1 MKRLFLLTFVF
12 FGCSVLT
19 PLQRS
24 KLISVFHLIETARY
38 AEAKGL
44 VEDLIEDE
52 EFAQWPRTWYA
63 RGLLSQTAYREGMEK
78 NDRKKYELYPEQL
91 YVAFDSYEKAI
102 ALDPDGR
109 LESQLAPKYILLAND
124 FQKLGEKH
132 FNGKDYQK
140 AMTAFEHALA
150 ITQRSVLA
158 IQTDTNLVY
167 NAGLAAY
174 ESQEWDQAAK
184 HLGRLHDDGYSSNA
198 THLLMK
204 AHLAK
209 GDTLAAERALA
220 EGIGRYE
227 DNEDLVLLMADLLVK
242 MNESGRALK
251 VLDEATASDPAN
263 PVFHNTK
270 GLIYQKTGAY
280 NDAILAYFEA
290 NAHAPEDILTQVNI
304 ATCYYNVGVE
314 IEENARNITNNRLV
328 QIEKSKSEAAF
339 ESAIFWLDKA
349 YEKEPADRDVR
360 EKIYHLYRMLR
371 VTDKANRLESLIR

>member
-1 MKRLFLLTFVF
+1 M
-12 FGCSVLT
+12 
-19 PLQRS
+19 
-24 KLISVFHLIETARY
+24 FHLIETAKY

-52 EFAQWPRTWYA
+52 AFAQWPRTWYA

-78 NDRKKYELYPEQL
+78 NDKKKYELYPEQL

-102 ALDPDGR
+102 SLDPGGR

-132 FNGKDYQK
+132 FNGKDYKK
-140 AMTAFEHALA
+140 AMKAFEHALA
-150 ITQRSVLA
+150 ITQRPVLA

-174 ESQEWDQAAK
+174 ESQEWEQAAK
-184 HLGRLHDDGYSSNA
+184 HFGRLHDDGYSANV

-204 AHLAK
+204 AHLAM
-209 GDTLAAERALA
+209 GDTIAGQLALRK
-220 EGIGRYE
+220 GIGRYE
-227 DNEDLVLLMADLLVK
+227 DNEDLVLLLADLLVK
-242 MNESGRALK
+242 TNEADRALE
-251 VLDEATASDPAN
+251 VLDEAIGSDPSRH
-263 PVFHNTK
+263 VFHNTK
-270 GLIYQKTGAY
+270 GLIYQKTGAF

-290 NAHAPEDILTQVNI
+290 NSHAPEELLTQVNI
-304 ATCYYNVGVE
+304 ATCYYNIGVE
-314 IEENARNITNNRLV
+314 IEENARSITNNRLV

-349 YEKEPADRDVR
+349 YEKEPADREVR
-360 EKIYHLYRMLR
+360 EKIHHLYRMLR
-371 VTDKANRLESLIR
+371 VTDKANNLENQMR